1 MYSRRMADDSAALTM
16 RIRILSVLLWYGITL
31 LPFDFVPLRFEGHE
45 THRAGLTL
53 LMAVGGIGVMLT
65 GPRGMGTRRTVSEK
79 AFIAALV
86 VLALTWVLSA
96 VFALSPML
104 GLTGDLVRRM
114 GLLTQLGLIALVL
127 MSRLVDWRWLARGF
141 WFAGVIAAVYT
152 LLQSAGWLPNPI
164 DGRAFGPLG
173 APTFTAGWLVNAL
186 IWAGVWMASERDA
199 PRWLHTLRV
208 AGLMLMA
215 VGLLA
220 TGGRGA
226 LVGLMAALVVGVLAY
241 GWVMRRR
248 AVLWGLVWLA
258 VCVLVGVVGLSRI
271 DWQTSP
277 VASWPLISRL
287 NPTLPDTPRAVREQV
302 WANALEI
309 ITALPVYTPVYTVS
323 DGVPDGFH
331 ALRFWIGYGQDHFEL
346 VHRPWVDDTLR
357 AMEQGRPIDR
367 AHNVLLD
374 VWVMHGAVGVIAWLA
389 VWGGAALLAV
399 TRLYCA
405 RRSGQNDW
413 PMMLVLMV
421 ITAHTAD
428 LLFSF
433 ETVAAGWGAW
443 MALGLVLRR
452 EDTEI
457 SAVLA
462 EDVSASLIWVT
473 GAGVGML
480 LARSILQLPGADGSL
495 FALLPALMALIA
507 VTGVAGAA
515 AVRGDRFWRWMVSG
529 VGAAAVGMIA
539 GGVLS
544 QVRGAESAALVGFGG
559 FGVMLGALGM
569 AVGGVFVR
577 REWMTVILTAGAMLL
592 TGVYVFSEAR
602 AQVRFQQ
609 GLEAET
615 LLQQAELHRQAVLD
629 FPLDSRLQMYAASGL
644 YYAAVNR
651 IDGVDVQLLTEARQ
665 YGEAAVKRNP
675 YDTDALAVLDEIEGV
690 LATLQR

>member
-53 LMAVGGIGVMLT
+53 LIAVGGIGVMLT

-186 IWAGVWMASERDA
+186 IWSGVWVASEHES
-199 PRWLHTLRV
+199 PRWLHGLRI
-208 AGLMLMA
+208 GGGMLMA
-215 VGLLA
+215 AGLLA

-248 AVLWGLVWLA
+248 AVRWGSAGLA
-258 VCVLVGVVGLSRI
+258 VCGMIGAVAVSQI

-277 VASWPLISRL
+277 AASWPLISRL

-302 WANALEI
+302 WGNALDI
-309 ITALPVYTPVYTVS
+309 MRDPPLFMS
-323 DGVPDGFH
+323 SGGVPDRFH
-331 ALRFWIGYGQDHFEL
+331 ALRFWFGYGQDHFEL
-346 VHRPWVDDTLR
+346 VHRPWVDDALR
-357 AMEQGRPIDR
+357 LMEQGRPIDR

-452 EDTEI
+452 EDTEV

-473 GAGVGML
+473 RAGVGML

-569 AVGGVFVR
+569 AVVGRFPVR
-577 REWMTVILTAGAMLL
+577 REWMTVILTAGAMLVAA
-592 TGVYVFSEAR
+592 VYVFSEAR
-602 AQVRFQQ
+602 AQIRFQQ